1 MEFYSL
7 NVKSILEIYEL
18 IKATFYEDFENY
30 ILNMSNKTN
39 ETLKTKIK
47 QVEMDI

>member
-7 NVKSILEIYEL
+7 NVKYTLENYEL
-18 IKATFYEDFENY
+18 IKAIFYEDFENY
-30 ILNMSNKTN
+30 ILNMSN